1 MSARRQIA
9 VLVNPD
15 AGTGPGS
22 ASQPS
27 GRASALERIAGSGAY
42 VRTVATPA
50 ELAAFAAEAC
60 AREVDTVAVCGG
72 DGTLGRVAT
81 AVDSA
86 YASEAAPALAP
97 LGGGTMNTI
106 ARSLGLSR
114 PRPESL
120 LAQLVGGGDGWTR
133 RRQGTIRVLGDRL
146 GMLVGAGVP
155 ARFLSLYEEGEV
167 LGARRAVA
175 VLVPLIASAL
185 SGGGR
190 AERLFGATA
199 IEAWLDDEPQAL
211 ERAAL
216 IYAATV
222 DDIGLGFRPTARARE
237 VEGRFQCLLGD
248 VRPIDLVRA
257 LPAIW
262 RGRGVSGERWVD
274 ACASRLRVVFAEPT
288 VYMVDG
294 DVEGSVVEL
303 DLRSGPVFDFLI
315 GASRRH

>member
-1 MSARRQIA
+1 
-9 VLVNPD
+9 
-15 AGTGPGS
+15 
-22 ASQPS
+22 
-27 GRASALERIAGSGAY
+27 
-42 VRTVATPA
+42 
-50 ELAAFAAEAC
+50 
-60 AREVDTVAVCGG
+60 
-72 DGTLGRVAT
+72 
-81 AVDSA
+81 
-86 YASEAAPALAP
+86 
-97 LGGGTMNTI
+97 MNTI
-106 ARSLGLSR
+106 ARSLGLSG
-114 PRPESL
+114 PRPEPL
-120 LAQLVGGGDGWTR
+120 LAELVAGGDGWAR
-133 RRQGTIRVLGDRL
+133 RRQGTIRVLGERL

-185 SGGGR
+185 TGGEH

-199 IEAWLDDEPQAL
+199 IDAWVDERSLAL
-211 ERAAL
+211 GRAAL

-248 VRPIDLVRA
+248 VRPLDLVRA

-262 RGRGVSGERWVD
+262 RGQGVSGDRWID

-315 GASRRH
+315 GSSRRH